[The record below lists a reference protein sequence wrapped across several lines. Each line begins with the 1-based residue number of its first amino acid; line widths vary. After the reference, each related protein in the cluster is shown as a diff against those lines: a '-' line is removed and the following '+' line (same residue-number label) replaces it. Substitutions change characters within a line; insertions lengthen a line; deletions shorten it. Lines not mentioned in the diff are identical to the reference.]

1 MSTSL
6 TFTSLTTLAAAVLS
20 FAIFKMLFSRKD
32 QFPTDGLTAIVT
44 GGSQG
49 LGLSIAEELASR
61 GANVVIVAQDKGK
74 LARAV
79 DTIRSKA
86 LKPQQQFLD
95 LSFDLRSPESA
106 PSIIKQVTQWN
117 NGQAPDI
124 VFCCAGNCQPA
135 FLADASV
142 ETLRGQMDTIYWSSV
157 YMAHAA
163 LNLWKQPSS
172 SENKQRV
179 NPATRHIIFT
189 CSTLAFVPVA
199 GYSPYSPAK
208 AAMKA
213 MADGLNQEVAVYN
226 GSRLGSGPAPDADI
240 AVHIVFPCG
249 IITPGFENENKIK
262 PELTIMLEED
272 DKPQLPDEIA
282 KIVLNRLNAGDFM
295 ISTLFLGHLMRG
307 IGMASSVRKNFMD
320 VLWNL
325 LGSLAVIFVAPDL
338 ISKCRKWGKQ
348 KGLAATRPAPPS

>member
-1 MSTSL
+1 MSTNFLLVSL
-6 TFTSLTTLAAAVLS
+6 VTLAVAVLS
-20 FAIFKMLFSRKD
+20 FLGFKMLFSSKN

-49 LGLSIAEELASR
+49 MGLSIAQELASR
-61 GANVVIVAQDKGK
+61 GANVVIVAQDKAK

-79 DTIRSKA
+79 DAIRAKA
-86 LKPQQQFLD
+86 VNPQQQFLD
-95 LSFDLRSPESA
+95 MSFDLRSPESA
-106 PSIIKQVTQWN
+106 PTILKQVTQWN

-172 SENKQRV
+172 PENKQRRS
-179 NPATRHIIFT
+179 PPTRHIVFT

-226 GSRLGSGPAPDADI
+226 GSRLGAGPAPDADI

-249 IITPGFENENKIK
+249 IISPGFENENKIK
-262 PELTIMLEED
+262 PELTLMLEED
-272 DKPQLPDEIA
+272 DKPQQPDEIA

-295 ISTLFLGHLMRG
+295 ISTLMLGHLMRG

-320 VLWNL
+320 VFWNWI
-325 LGSLAVIFVAPDL
+325 GSLVIIFVAPDL
-338 ISKCRKWGKQ
+338 IAKCRKWGKQ
-348 KGLAATRPAPPS
+348 KGLAATGPAPSS